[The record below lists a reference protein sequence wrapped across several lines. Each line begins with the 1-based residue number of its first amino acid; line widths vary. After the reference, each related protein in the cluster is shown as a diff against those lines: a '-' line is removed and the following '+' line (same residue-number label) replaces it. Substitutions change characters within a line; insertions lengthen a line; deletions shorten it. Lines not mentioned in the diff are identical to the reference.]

1 MGPDVNLAQGHY
13 IPSCWTNATRKFV
26 NDYAGVR
33 FINPDPAA
41 RARGGRPLNLK
52 VSPSSP
58 LRRLLLAGLPLVG
71 LVSLVGVFALTLR
84 NPSTDLPSVL
94 VDRPAPNFS
103 LPPLARSGVPGFDRN
118 DLIGQVSVVNVFA
131 SWCIPCREEH
141 PLLVELKDR
150 TGVKL
155 FGLNLKDEEENAGAF
170 LDELGNPYDA
180 IGADTNG
187 RVSIDWGV
195 YGVPETFLV
204 RGDGVVLTRRVGPL
218 DRKALEDLIVSIG
231 RAEEVG

>member
-1 MGPDVNLAQGHY
+1 MSQEG
-13 IPSCWTNATRKFV
+13 
-26 NDYAGVR
+26 
-33 FINPDPAA
+33 
-41 RARGGRPLNLK
+41 
-52 VSPSSP
+52 SPSKPS
-58 LRRLLLAGLPLVG
+58 RRLLLAALPLVA
-71 LVSLVGVFALTLR
+71 LVGLVGVFALTLE

-94 VDRPAPNFS
+94 VNRPAPDFS
-103 LPPLARSGVPGFDRN
+103 LPPLIRSGVPGLGRN
-118 DLIGQVSVVNVFA
+118 DLIGQTSVVNVFA
-131 SWCIPCREEH
+131 SWCIPCRDEH

-218 DRKALEDLIVSIG
+218 DRKALEDLIAAIE
-231 RAEEVG
+231 REQDPK